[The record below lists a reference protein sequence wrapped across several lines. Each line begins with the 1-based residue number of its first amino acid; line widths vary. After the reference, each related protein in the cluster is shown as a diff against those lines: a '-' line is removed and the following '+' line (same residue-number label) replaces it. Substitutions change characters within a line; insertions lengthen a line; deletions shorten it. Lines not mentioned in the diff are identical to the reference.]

1 MLRRP
6 ASRRVLHGLVAV
18 ALCVARAASAEQSP
32 VQYAYDELGQLVAV
46 VDQDGNAAIYV
57 YDAVGNILSI
67 QRVDAAS
74 LAGRVA
80 ITAIVPGKGKPGTL
94 VSILGKGFGG
104 SGGQNVVS
112 FNGVVATVGQ
122 SSPTRIVTAVPTGAT
137 TGPISVTTPL
147 GSALSP
153 RPFRVVGALAVAP
166 AAVNLGVGG
175 RQQFVATEDGVET
188 TNVTWAVNGVV
199 GGDPGVGTVSGQGL
213 YAAPA
218 TIVSVRTVA
227 VTATSTDD
235 VAVIA
240 TGTVTLQPPVPMF
253 LAAASIGIQVIDPEL
268 RVVVAPGIGIQR
280 ASDGDGL
287 TIVAPAIGVSPPVP
301 EGFSGIPQVSVS
313 VEPLIA
319 AIVPAAAVR
328 GSANLSV
335 TLTGSGLAGV
345 ISLEFL
351 LNNAP
356 DPAITVANLTATAD
370 GMQAAAQ
377 ISIAGTAALGPRV
390 ARIRTPAGTTTS
402 VGAGGNVLT
411 VQ

>member
-1 MLRRP
+1 
-6 ASRRVLHGLVAV
+6 VLHGLVAV
-18 ALCVARAASAEQSP
+18 ALCVARAAWAEQSP

-46 VDQDGNAAIYV
+46 VDRDGNAAIYV

-67 QRVDAAS
+67 QRVDASS
-74 LAGRVA
+74 LAGRVG
-80 ITAIVPGKGKPGTL
+80 ITAVVPGKGKPGTL

-122 SSPTRIVTAVPTGAT
+122 SSPTRIVTAVPAGAT

-175 RQQFVATEDGVET
+175 RQQFVATEGGVES
-188 TNVTWAVNGVV
+188 TNVIWAVNGVV

-240 TGTVTLQPPVPMF
+240 TGTVTLQPPVPTF

-280 ASDGDGL
+280 APDGDGL

-301 EGFSGIPQVSVS
+301 GAFSGVPQVSVS
-313 VEPLIA
+313 FEPFIA

-328 GSANLSV
+328 GSSNLSL
-335 TLTGSGLAGV
+335 TMTGSGLAGP

-356 DPAITVANLTATAD
+356 DPAMTVANLTATAD

-377 ISIAGTAALGPRV
+377 ISIAATAALGPRV

-402 VGAGGNVLT
+402 VGVGGNVFT

>member
-6 ASRRVLHGLVAV
+6 ASRGVLHGLIV
-18 ALCVARAASAEQSP
+18 ALCVTRAAWAEPPP

-46 VDQDGNAAIYV
+46 VDRDGNTAIYV

-67 QRVDAAS
+67 QRVDATN

-80 ITAIVPGKGKPGTL
+80 ITAVVPGKGKPGTL
-94 VSILGKGFGG
+94 VSILGKGF
-104 SGGQNVVS
+104 SGTGQNVVS

-122 SSPTRIVTAVPTGAT
+122 SSPTRIVAAVPSGAT
-137 TGPISVTTPL
+137 TGPISVTTSL

-153 RPFRVVGALAVAP
+153 RPFRVVGALAVTP
-166 AAVNLGVGG
+166 TAVNLGVGG
-175 RQQFVATEDGVET
+175 RQQFVATEGGVET
-188 TNVTWAVNGVV
+188 TNVIWAVNGVV

-218 TIVSVRTVA
+218 TVVSGRTVA

-240 TGTVTLQPPVPMF
+240 TATVTLRPPVPTF
-253 LAAASIGIQVIDPEL
+253 LAATSIGIQVIDREL
-268 RVVVAPGIGIQR
+268 RVVVAPGVGIQR
-280 ASDGDGL
+280 APDADGL
-287 TIVAPAIGVSPPVP
+287 TIVAPAIGVSPTVP
-301 EGFSGIPQVSVS
+301 EAFSGISQVSVS
-313 VEPLIA
+313 LAPVIA
-319 AIVPAAAVR
+319 SIVPAAAVR
-328 GSANLSV
+328 GSAGLSV
-335 TLTGSGLAGV
+335 TLTGSGLAGAM
-345 ISLEFL
+345 SLEFL

-377 ISIAGTAALGPRV
+377 ISIAATAALGPRV

-402 VGAGGNVLT
+402 VGAGGDVFT

>member
-6 ASRRVLHGLVAV
+6 ASRDVLHGLVAI
-18 ALCVARAASAEQSP
+18 ALCVARAAWAEQP
-32 VQYAYDELGQLVAV
+32 PIQYAYDELGQLVAV

-74 LAGRVA
+74 FAGRVA
-80 ITAIVPGKGKPGTL
+80 ITAVVPGKGRPGTL

-104 SGGQNVVS
+104 SGQNVVS

-122 SSPTRIVTAVPTGAT
+122 SSPTRIVTAVPPGAT
-137 TGPISVTTPL
+137 TGPVSVTTPL
-147 GSALSP
+147 ASALSP
-153 RPFRVVGALAVAP
+153 RPFRVVGTLAVAP
-166 AAVNLGVGG
+166 TTVSLGVGG
-175 RQQFVATEDGVET
+175 RQQFVATEGGVET
-188 TNVTWAVNGVV
+188 TNVVWAVNGVV

-213 YAAPA
+213 YTAPA

-240 TGTVTLQPPVPMF
+240 TGTVTLQPPLPTF

-268 RVVVAPGIGIQR
+268 RVAVAPGIGIQR
-280 ASDGDGL
+280 APDGDGL
-287 TIVAPAIGVSPPVP
+287 TIVAPAIGVSPPLP
-301 EGFSGIPQVSVS
+301 EAFSGISQVSVS
-313 VEPLIA
+313 LEPMIA
-319 AIVPAAAVR
+319 SIAPAAAVR

-335 TLTGSGLAGV
+335 TLTGSGLAGA

-356 DPAITVANLTATAD
+356 DPAITTANLTATAD
-370 GMQAAAQ
+370 GTQAAAQ
-377 ISIAGTAALGPRV
+377 ISIAATAALGPRV

-402 VGAGGNVLT
+402 VGAGGNVFT